1 MKNFSEFI
9 KEEIDLRGSE
19 GIPSDFMRKS
29 EEEARRNIGIRPDD
43 PRQMGQYGPMIMNL
57 IERSRDLMRV
67 DENGVALSR
76 EQIEDRRRKLEN
88 LAKEVIMSEYGDILE
103 ASEKPVELRI
113 KLVDSGNDVN
123 REISELRDVP
133 AESDDVPEDDQEQ
146 DQQEQDQQEQ
156 DQQEQDQQEDQ
167 EQDQQED
174 QEQEKGSSILS
185 SVHKKKILNMMTQ
198 GEGKMTKDIIK
209 ASDVV
214 ENGLREIFGR
224 NWQNI
229 LNVWS
234 ETSDVA
240 DKMDWIIPVSD
251 KAQMMKNQSIGMAG
265 ACDVTWES
273 INNRFRSLEYLTEN
287 KDFNKIIITAVG
299 IDFPML
305 IHEAVKGIYRLL
317 SSAAI
322 KKDDE
327 LAKAIKAATTS
338 FEDEAQ
344 DFRYGVTAQ
353 RMFNLFVNAC
363 ENSDK
368 YSQMRARVFAQLA
381 LDKERGGRY
390 SDSKFLEIS
399 KSLFS
404 VFDMVDTRQ
413 GVDFVINQTRFNES
427 LAKSEIQSIINDIV
441 KSEDEY
447 QEELRRWDA
456 DKAIDQYSK
465 EEPESINDDEFA
477 DDSVDSESDID
488 ALIRKTSQRENDISQ
503 LSQREIQELID
514 DALDAGDYDEVKRLS
529 EYLKEGKQIY
539 LREIERINESHF
551 FHNRR

>member
-156 DQQEQDQQEDQ
+156 DQQEQDQQ

>member
-1 MKNFSEFI
+1 
-9 KEEIDLRGSE
+9 
-19 GIPSDFMRKS
+19 
-29 EEEARRNIGIRPDD
+29 
-43 PRQMGQYGPMIMNL
+43 
-57 IERSRDLMRV
+57 
-67 DENGVALSR
+67 
-76 EQIEDRRRKLEN
+76 
-88 LAKEVIMSEYGDILE
+88 
-103 ASEKPVELRI
+103 
-113 KLVDSGNDVN
+113 
-123 REISELRDVP
+123 
-133 AESDDVPEDDQEQ
+133 
-146 DQQEQDQQEQ
+146 
-156 DQQEQDQQEDQ
+156 
-167 EQDQQED
+167 
-174 QEQEKGSSILS
+174 
-185 SVHKKKILNMMTQ
+185 
-198 GEGKMTKDIIK
+198 
-209 ASDVV
+209 
-214 ENGLREIFGR
+214 
-224 NWQNI
+224 
-229 LNVWS
+229 
-234 ETSDVA
+234 
-240 DKMDWIIPVSD
+240 
-251 KAQMMKNQSIGMAG
+251 
-265 ACDVTWES
+265 
-273 INNRFRSLEYLTEN
+273 
-287 KDFNKIIITAVG
+287 
-299 IDFPML
+299 ML

-529 EYLKEGKQIY
+529 EYLKEGRQIY

>member
-146 DQQEQDQQEQ
+146 DQQEQDQ
-156 DQQEQDQQEDQ
+156 Q

-529 EYLKEGKQIY
+529 EYLKEGRQIY

>member
-1 MKNFSEFI
+1 
-9 KEEIDLRGSE
+9 
-19 GIPSDFMRKS
+19 
-29 EEEARRNIGIRPDD
+29 
-43 PRQMGQYGPMIMNL
+43 
-57 IERSRDLMRV
+57 
-67 DENGVALSR
+67 
-76 EQIEDRRRKLEN
+76 
-88 LAKEVIMSEYGDILE
+88 
-103 ASEKPVELRI
+103 
-113 KLVDSGNDVN
+113 
-123 REISELRDVP
+123 
-133 AESDDVPEDDQEQ
+133 
-146 DQQEQDQQEQ
+146 
-156 DQQEQDQQEDQ
+156 
-167 EQDQQED
+167 
-174 QEQEKGSSILS
+174 
-185 SVHKKKILNMMTQ
+185 
-198 GEGKMTKDIIK
+198 
-209 ASDVV
+209 
-214 ENGLREIFGR
+214 
-224 NWQNI
+224 
-229 LNVWS
+229 
-234 ETSDVA
+234 
-240 DKMDWIIPVSD
+240 
-251 KAQMMKNQSIGMAG
+251 
-265 ACDVTWES
+265 
-273 INNRFRSLEYLTEN
+273 
-287 KDFNKIIITAVG
+287 
-299 IDFPML
+299 
-305 IHEAVKGIYRLL
+305 
-317 SSAAI
+317 
-322 KKDDE
+322 
-327 LAKAIKAATTS
+327 
-338 FEDEAQ
+338 
-344 DFRYGVTAQ
+344 
-353 RMFNLFVNAC
+353 
-363 ENSDK
+363 
-368 YSQMRARVFAQLA
+368 MRARVFALLA